1 MKLRGSH
8 AIQRSYVTYCKTG
21 LQWAGERKT
30 CKDFLKKED
39 VLSSFTSTFKEQP
52 ACTLSHGIFWSFY
65 GGRSIQK
72 RGKTRKNF
80 TTFMRFF

>member
-1 MKLRGSH
+1 MG
-8 AIQRSYVTYCKTG
+8 VTPYIGVTSLTAKQVCSGPVK
-21 LQWAGERKT
+21 RKT
-30 CKDFLKKED
+30 CKDFLQKDD
-39 VLSSFTSTFKEQP
+39 VLSSFICTFKEQTS
-52 ACTLSHGIFWSFY
+52 CTLSHGIFWSFY